1 MKTIDTRD
9 LYTRLCELETLRDA
23 VTEARE
29 ALEDPD
35 SGDAAAYLQEGEDD
49 AKEFERHEAEK
60 PLRDALKAAESDFGD
75 DEQAELDELETLR
88 DEIGESTMRDG
99 EAMIPE
105 SDFTAYARELADDTG
120 PIPGFSEW
128 PFNCIDW
135 SEAADE
141 LKQDYT
147 LVSYQGEDY
156 FIRA

>member
-60 PLRDALKAAESDFGD
+60 PLRDALKAAESEFGD
-75 DEQAELDELETLR
+75 DEQAELSELETLR

-105 SDFTAYARELADDTG
+105 SDFKSYAMQVAEDLSDGNTAR
-120 PIPGFSEW
+120 W
-128 PFNCIDW
+128 PFTCIDW
-135 SEAADE
+135 NEAADE

-147 LVSYQGEDY
+147 SVSYQGEDY